1 MKKSNVVVFAL
12 LVLLSAFLLW
22 LWYYLGF
29 NRVDNP
35 FDLVLSIIWWV
46 VIALSIVV
54 IVRLE
59 QVRRRRIRTVYVGDR
74 SAFNSEKGLLLLDA
88 AFPVQ
93 DSVAAVLDDLKY
105 NFTREDFPEPDDF
118 QPRYF
123 IRTDKFEAEKKDDEA
138 NGASAADEAAEV
150 AADLTAAI
158 QPATDASVAVAS
170 EAAQPVANVSVA
182 AADTAVAETAA
193 TTAIV
198 ADIPQVYPT
207 TWKGEVVV
215 VGDDDDPRT
224 FDTPE
229 ELATIL
235 ASLTK
240 AA

>member
-1 MKKSNVVVFAL
+1 MKKSNVIVFAL

-35 FDLVLSIIWWV
+35 LDLVLSIIWWV
-46 VIALSIVV
+46 VIALGIAV
-54 IVRLE
+54 IVRFE
-59 QVRRRRIRTVYVGDR
+59 QVRRRRIRTVYVGDV
-74 SAFNSEKGLLLLDA
+74 SAFNSEKGLLPLDA

-93 DSVAAVLDDLKY
+93 DNVAAVIDGLKY

-123 IRTDKFEAEKKDDEA
+123 IRTDKFEAEKQDDAA
-138 NGASAADEAAEV
+138 NDAPAPAAD
-150 AADLTAAI
+150 
-158 QPATDASVAVAS
+158 
-170 EAAQPVANVSVA
+170 VS
-182 AADTAVAETAA
+182 
-193 TTAIV
+193 
-198 ADIPQVYPT
+198 QVRPT

-215 VGDDDDPRT
+215 VGDADDPRT